1 MRQRLKRLLESL
13 HGEREGITG
22 LETAIILIAFVVV
35 ASVFAYTVLSAG
47 IFSSQKAQEAIHS
60 GMEQARCALE
70 VKGSVVALGNETTG
84 TTEFLLFTLGNA
96 LSGQSVDFTPP
107 NDADGDSLADPGSIN
122 VTVMEYHSPNEVK
135 RDLVFSSVLKG
146 KGDNDFLLETGE
158 KFEITVD
165 LRGVSET
172 IGPYHNVV
180 LEVKPPMGA
189 ILVLERVMPPRIDN
203 VMLLY

>member
-1 MRQRLKRLLESL
+1 
-13 HGEREGITG
+13 
-22 LETAIILIAFVVV
+22 
-35 ASVFAYTVLSAG
+35 
-47 IFSSQKAQEAIHS
+47 
-60 GMEQARCALE
+60 MEQARCALE

-96 LSGQSVDFTPP
+96 LAGQSVDFTPP

-135 RDLVFSSVLKG
+135 RDLIFSTVPKG
-146 KGDNDFLLETGE
+146 KSDNDSLLETGE

-165 LRGVSET
+165 LRGVDEI
-172 IGPYHNVV
+172 IGPYHNLV

-189 ILVLERVMPPRIDN
+189 ILIIERVMPPRIDN